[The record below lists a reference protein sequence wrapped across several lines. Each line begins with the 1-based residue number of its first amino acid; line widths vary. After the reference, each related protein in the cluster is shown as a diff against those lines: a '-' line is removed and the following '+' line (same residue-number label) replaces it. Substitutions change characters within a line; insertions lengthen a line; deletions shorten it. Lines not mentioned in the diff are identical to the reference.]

1 MNETW
6 FLLDGRVGSLLGWVR
21 LVAKLVGWV
30 AALFCRVLKGGLS
43 TGTGQ
48 LGKPKDS
55 VWEDWGSP

>member
-30 AALFCRVLKGGLS
+30 AALFCRVLKGGAVHGDGA
-43 TGTGQ
+43 TG
-48 LGKPKDS
+48 
-55 VWEDWGSP
+55 EA